1 MNTISF
7 DWNPTGDDTQTF
19 LISNIRED
27 TLQDISNTDY
37 LIQNLEPGQPYR
49 IEANIVNTTTKQE
62 STHIIMDQW
71 IWPTSN
77 IEHLSFTR
85 EHGEFF
91 SFSSNRDNDNCTIFI
106 ENQLY
111 NDMTGY
117 EFMFDIF
124 TEAIDSN
131 DSVYSQTIE
140 YPISVE
146 NLQIH
151 INDLDPTKQYEVYTS
166 LLVRTS
172 NVDSNDANNA
182 NNDWY
187 YIYAH
192 EHQLTI

>member
-1 MNTISF
+1 
-7 DWNPTGDDTQTF
+7 
-19 LISNIRED
+19 ED
-27 TLQDISNTDY
+27 TLQDIANTDY

-49 IEANIVNTTTKQE
+49 IEANVVNTTTKQE

-91 SFSSNRDNDNCTIFI
+91 SFSSNRDNDSCTIFI
-106 ENQLY
+106 ENQLH
-111 NDMTGY
+111 NTMTNY
-117 EFMFDIF
+117 EFMFDVFAEAVDSDDAIF
-124 TEAIDSN
+124 S
-131 DSVYSQTIE
+131 STIE
-140 YPISVE
+140 YPISVD

-151 INDLDPTKQYEVYTS
+151 ISDLDLTKQYDVYTS

-172 NVDSNDANNA
+172 DSGSNINSNT
-182 NNDWY
+182 DWY